1 VTRPPGAELGVSS
14 RASVVVAHLVTTGLG
29 PVYDGV
35 SHLIVSPDDVVT
47 VFALAL
53 LAGLNGPAAARHG
66 IFAATAGWSPAA
78 SAAFSSGIALAPA
91 SAAAASFLALGTLV
105 AADRR
110 LAPPVVGVLA
120 ASVAVWHGWL
130 NGASIAA
137 SGVDALA
144 LAGIVAAAFV
154 VMTLTAAFASARRD
168 GWMRIA
174 VRVAGS
180 RVAAIGLLMLG
191 WSLRRPPV

>member
-1 VTRPPGAELGVSS
+1 MSA
-14 RASVVVAHLVTTGLG
+14 ASTFVVAHLVTTGLG

-35 SHLIVSPDDVVT
+35 SHLLVSPEDAIAVI
-47 VFALAL
+47 ALAL
-53 LAGLNGPAAARHG
+53 LAGLNGPAAARTG
-66 IFAATAGWSPAA
+66 IFAATTGWLVGGIGG
-78 SAAFSSGIALAPA
+78 FWSGAAPA
-91 SAAAASFLALGTLV
+91 HATAAAASSLTLGALV
-105 AADRR
+105 AVDRR
-110 LAPPVVGVLA
+110 LPPPVVGVLA

-144 LAGIVAAAFV
+144 LAGIVTAAFV
-154 VMTLTAAFASARRD
+154 VMTLTAAFASAQRD
-168 GWMRIA
+168 GWTRIA

-180 RVAAIGLLMLG
+180 WVAAVGLLMLG